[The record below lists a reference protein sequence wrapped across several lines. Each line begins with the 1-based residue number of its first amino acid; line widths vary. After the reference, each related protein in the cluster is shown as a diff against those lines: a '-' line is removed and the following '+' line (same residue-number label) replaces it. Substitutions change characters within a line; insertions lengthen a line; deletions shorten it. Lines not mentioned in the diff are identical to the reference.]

1 MVFCWTECWR
11 YWWWKIKVICDNDDD
26 DDDGDA
32 NSRSDDI
39 VLQQR
44 IKYFMGK
51 FYLSM
56 NLQSIGIG
64 RKELQ
69 GNGLQENTRSDF
81 HFMLVWTKD
90 RIIWLSYCIAGEVVG
105 LMWSG
110 LEDKTANRWS
120 DRSRR
125 ERGRVDWILPMWCW
139 AVISLANLFPFSNVR
154 KDIFAE
160 VENEIMAKFTRDF
173 WVCSS

>member
-1 MVFCWTECWR
+1 
-11 YWWWKIKVICDNDDD
+11 
-26 DDDGDA
+26 
-32 NSRSDDI
+32 
-39 VLQQR
+39 
-44 IKYFMGK
+44 MGK

-56 NLQSIGIG
+56 NLQSIGMG

-69 GNGLQENTRSDF
+69 GNGLQENTRPDF

-90 RIIWLSYCIAGEVVG
+90 RIIWLSYCIVGEVVG

-139 AVISLANLFPFSNVR
+139 AVISFTNLYPFFQSERRHIRCGKKRDYDKIPPRSLSLFIVIRAYQRRCNVR
-154 KDIFAE
+154 AYKSITLIFDCLW
-160 VENEIMAKFTRDF
+160 IGKTFGCHHKLDGK
-173 WVCSS
+173 

>member
-1 MVFCWTECWR
+1 
-11 YWWWKIKVICDNDDD
+11 
-26 DDDGDA
+26 
-32 NSRSDDI
+32 
-39 VLQQR
+39 
-44 IKYFMGK
+44 MG
-51 FYLSM
+51 S
-56 NLQSIGIG
+56 
-64 RKELQ
+64 KELQ

-125 ERGRVDWILPMWCW
+125 ERGRVDWILISNFFHQFVSFSQSERRHIHWGRKWDYGKIHPRFLSLLILIRAYRRRCNARAYKSITLIFDCFVNRVDFL
-139 AVISLANLFPFSNVR
+139 AVTIN
-154 KDIFAE
+154 
-160 VENEIMAKFTRDF
+160 
-173 WVCSS
+173 